1 MINVIRL
8 VAAMLV
14 SCLLG
19 LLVVGSAG
27 AVPRRPPKFWSV
39 ARCERVLLSGRPLIR
54 QVICVANGAPAT
66 CRWTSGHRARLY
78 SQFTVFTRNRQRY
91 VVGAGLEPGVVRSF
105 TLTTRARPGFARIV
119 HHYGDEYAG
128 WPADFFMHHVR
139 LLATHVTAA
148 HFHSTVA
155 PIAAHLVEQEKV
167 ANCTGG

>member
-1 MINVIRL
+1 MINVTRF

-27 AVPRRPPKFWSV
+27 AVPRPQPRFWSV
-39 ARCERVLLSGRPLIR
+39 ARCERVILSGRPLIR
-54 QVICVANGAPAT
+54 QVICVADGESAT

-78 SQFTVFTRNRQRY
+78 SEFTVFTRNRRRY
-91 VVGAGLEPGVVRSF
+91 VVGAGLEPGVVRLF

-139 LLATHVTAA
+139 LIATHVTAA
-148 HFHSTVA
+148 PFRSAVA
-155 PIAAHLVEQEKV
+155 PVAAHLIEKEKA
-167 ANCTGG
+167 ANCAGA